1 MRDRLLTLN
10 LFLILIATTSLLSY
24 RFAQA
29 GSYSTNLII
38 SDADAQLS
46 FSMQPSPELT
56 EVGATTAWSVNAPN
70 VTGSMIYR
78 LALLLPDD
86 ILTVFAGSAQVASEG
101 ASMVLTLDS
110 AHIANRPI
118 SPDRV
123 HFSGVDSAKGLG
135 LTPLP

>member
-1 MRDRLLTLN
+1 MRRSLTTVTLLL
-10 LFLILIATTSLLSY
+10 LFVLSISMISY
-24 RFAQA
+24 RFVEADA
-29 GSYSTNLII
+29 ADLFI
-38 SDADAQLS
+38 SGADAQLS
-46 FSMQPSPELT
+46 FSMQPSPVLK
-56 EVGATTAWSVNAPN
+56 EVGATIAWSVNAPN
-70 VTGSMIYR
+70 VTESMIYG

-101 ASMVLTLDS
+101 ASVVLTLDS

-135 LTPLP
+135 LAPLP